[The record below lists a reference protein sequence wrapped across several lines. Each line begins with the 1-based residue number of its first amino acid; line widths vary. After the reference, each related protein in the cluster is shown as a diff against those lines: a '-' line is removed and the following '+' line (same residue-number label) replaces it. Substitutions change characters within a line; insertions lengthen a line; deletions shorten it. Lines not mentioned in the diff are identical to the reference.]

1 MIMQLCK
8 AILMI
13 KVDLKCALS
22 CVSLVVNLT
31 FNNIQIYLDVQF
43 FWLSKSEYMEK
54 PPLTDCKPLT
64 HFIEYTTPWN
74 KERAILH
81 SFSKYI
87 KEHPTCMPVEW
98 HYRHMTPPIIT

>member
-1 MIMQLCK
+1 MQLCK

-13 KVDLKCALS
+13 KVDLRCALS

-43 FWLSKSEYMEK
+43 FWLSKPKYMEK